1 MMIQS
6 DKPMFLF
13 VLERNPQAKNGAFGL
28 LSKFCGKNIVP
39 ASWPKRAGYDQ
50 KSTGW
55 IFA

>member
-1 MMIQS
+1 MTIQS
-6 DKPMFLF
+6 GKAMFLF

-55 IFA
+55 IFT

>member
-1 MMIQS
+1 MRIGI

-13 VLERNPQAKNGAFGL
+13 VLERNPQAKNGPFGL
-28 LSKFCGKNIVP
+28 LREFCGKTIVP

-55 IFA
+55 IFT

>member
-1 MMIQS
+1 
-6 DKPMFLF
+6 MFLL
-13 VLERNPQAKNGAFGL
+13 VLERNPQAKNGPFGL
-28 LSKFCGKNIVP
+28 LREFCGKTIVP